1 MVPALIGKKI
11 MLFGIRLLTA
21 IWDAH
26 GHTWLFLSSKL
37 LSIVGEIALLVL
49 EEGGIIFLFS
59 LLASSIRKLH
69 SYFSTSTKGRR
80 RSYNTVQCNDN
91 PAFGGRGCGVRHVVR
106 KCKNKGHR
114 ATFFNFDSSLG
125 FPGEGWANLRLAT
138 WNPRSLTFER
148 FNYCQ
153 KLNYDVLVLTEL
165 WRGQGRF
172 QTEGHRFTTSSP
184 KLTTKGPRKG
194 LPRSPEDRA
203 AGVGILLYP
212 RMRAK

>member
-91 PAFGGRGCGVRHVVR
+91 PAFGGRGCGVRHAAR

-125 FPGEGWANLRLAT
+125 FPGEG
-138 WNPRSLTFER
+138 
-148 FNYCQ
+148 Y
-153 KLNYDVLVLTEL
+153 
-165 WRGQGRF
+165 
-172 QTEGHRFTTSSP
+172 
-184 KLTTKGPRKG
+184 GPT
-194 LPRSPEDRA
+194 
-203 AGVGILLYP
+203 
-212 RMRAK
+212 